1 MEKVDA
7 DHVIK
12 DLRLAGNDDGRFI
25 VVNYRNMI
33 IRKQHN
39 DNKQKSRTM
48 NINQFIFSRTQPKK
62 KLEVIEALTTEELLS
77 VKEETVIKIVK
88 EVGRRV
94 YKSRDKQLYID
105 GDRRKGNG
113 WNSTIEG
120 VDLIK
125 GRIHLNIY
133 IQYENTDTNSSEEFD
148 KFFDKWNCYRGEIR
162 RLDRHG
168 NGRTYY
174 FNYDKSDKAQVMKSI
189 LMEYVY
195 SKYADKLKD
204 EP

>member
-1 MEKVDA
+1 
-7 DHVIK
+7 
-12 DLRLAGNDDGRFI
+12 
-25 VVNYRNMI
+25 
-33 IRKQHN
+33 
-39 DNKQKSRTM
+39 M

-62 KLEVIEALTTEELLS
+62 KIETIEALTTEELLS

-88 EVGRRV
+88 EVGRRM

-105 GDRRKGNG
+105 GDRRKGNC

-133 IQYENTDTNSSEEFD
+133 IQYENTDTNSSEDFD
-148 KFFDKWNCYRGEIR
+148 KFFDRWSTYRGEIR
-162 RLDRHG
+162 RLDRYG

-174 FNYDKSDKAQVMKSI
+174 FNYDKSDKANVMKSI
-189 LMEYVY
+189 LLDYVFKKY
-195 SKYADKLKD
+195 SYKLHNELD
-204 EP
+204 IV